1 MRVDA
6 LYVMKFRTRE
16 FGNNVETRKT
26 DEVLNF
32 DSAGQASTKEDIRQG
47 ATSKS
52 VTVACRAN
60 GALERKIVSV
70 LGNISQL

>member
-1 MRVDA
+1 MVRIDA
-6 LYVMKFRTRE
+6 VYVMKFRTRE
-16 FGNNVETRKT
+16 FGNNVEKRET

-32 DSAGQASTKEDIRQG
+32 DSAGQASTKEHIRQG

-60 GALERKIVSV
+60 GALERKIAAV
-70 LGNISQL
+70 LGNSS